1 MDNANSTARLGA
13 GLGCFAVALG
23 LSLGLF
29 SVPGG
34 AVAASNVTYRIE
46 PEDVQGP
53 DACGECHKSSIAL
66 WSKTRHSKTYKELT
80 RRKAAKTI
88 TKKMGLK
95 RIKSG
100 SDCLTCHFTSAIVRG
115 KTKAIAGITCE
126 SCHGG
131 GKEWIRS
138 HADFGGKGATAENES
153 PDNRKARYAHAE
165 SNGMIRP
172 LRLYDVAE
180 NCYSC
185 HTVPNEKL
193 VNVGGHPAGSKFELV
208 SWSQGEVRHN
218 VWYSKE
224 NQEASAE
231 RRRMMYI
238 VGQALD
244 LEYAFRGVA
253 KATKK
258 ATYAVRMAR
267 RAAAAKKAMKKIGA
281 LVSTP
286 EIKEI
291 IAAAAKARLRLNNE
305 DELTAAAERVAK
317 AAKKFSE
324 SYDGSE
330 FAAVDPLI
338 PSAKKYKGKAAP

>member
-1 MDNANSTARLGA
+1 MDNGKLTVGLGG
-13 GLGCFAVALG
+13 GLGCLAVVVG

-34 AVAASNVTYRIE
+34 AVAASNVTYKID
-46 PEDVQGP
+46 PEQVQGP
-53 DACGECHKSSIAL
+53 DACGECHKASVAL
-66 WSKTRHSKTYKELT
+66 WSKTRHSKTYKELP

-100 SDCLTCHFTSAIVRG
+100 SDCLTCHFTSKVVRG
-115 KTKAIAGITCE
+115 KPKAIAGITCE

-131 GKEWIRS
+131 GKAWIRK
-138 HADFGGKGATAENES
+138 HADYGGKGATAENES
-153 PDNRKARYAHAE
+153 PDHRTKRYAQAE
-165 SNGMIRP
+165 KNGMIRP

-180 NCYSC
+180 NCYGC

-208 SWSQGEVRHN
+208 SWLQGEVRHN

-224 NQEASAE
+224 NQEASAK

-238 VGQALD
+238 VGKALD
-244 LEYAFRGVA
+244 LEYAYRGVA

-258 ATYAVRMAR
+258 AIYAKRMAR
-267 RAAAAKKAMKKIGA
+267 RAANAKKAMKKIGKV
-281 LVSTP
+281 VSTP

-291 IAAAAKARLRLNNE
+291 LAAAAKARLKLNNE
-305 DELTAAAERVAK
+305 EQLTAAA
-317 AAKKFSE
+317 
-324 SYDGSE
+324 
-330 FAAVDPLI
+330 
-338 PSAKKYKGKAAP
+338 